1 MRTIRGHDTCERGTA
16 IAELALVMPLLL
28 FLALAVSEGAG
39 MIRAHQVL
47 NNAAREAARLS
58 VFQENLG
65 NIAFLQNTATCYAT
79 RNGLAPPAAQI
90 PGSCPASGAVAK
102 CTSYAVNVNQAVL
115 IPNGGVFIPAS
126 QVTVTCGYKLNFLPR
141 LPWFGVNNVVNL
153 RGGAEFR
160 NFWQPSP
167 P

>member
-1 MRTIRGHDTCERGTA
+1 MRTISGLKKTERGTA
-16 IAELALVMPLLL
+16 IAELALVLPLLL

-58 VFQENLG
+58 VFQQNAG
-65 NIAFLQNTATCYAT
+65 NIGFLQDTATCYMI
-79 RNGLAPPAAQI
+79 RNGMTPPASQVPA
-90 PGSCPASGAVAK
+90 SCPATPATPT
-102 CTSYAVNVNQAVL
+102 CTSYAVTVNQAVL
-115 IPNGGVFIPAS
+115 VPNGGVFIPAS

-153 RGGAEFR
+153 FGEAEFR
-160 NFWQPSP
+160 NFWKS
-167 P
+167 